1 MSGEENCI
9 PPPSYLQGTQQTVQQ
24 MRQFQHHCRICGETE
39 GLRRC
44 SRCQVAYYCCQDHQR
59 LDWRVH
65 KLECRSI
72 HQLQQQSPSSSSA
85 SLSGGLPGEPGMMML
100 PQATAVQQQ
109 QYAISQ
115 NQGIYRDGLMAMGA
129 DGDTTTSAMM
139 GQVPDGAGRV
149 GMTTATSVLPNAT
162 MTLDQPTIDR
172 RVFANATGVRAE
184 ILSTNGLDDTNTRM
198 GTMSTPPL
206 VHHHQQRSQPQSPSP
221 SSQQASPSS
230 TSSSPIAG
238 GTSTIRP
245 SPGQASS
252 SSSSNVDLVDVEDE
266 LLLSENAVSKLFPN
280 DSLTTVEELVDLDQ
294 IDVDH
299 ILNEN
304 NFLNNINNL
313 NFLDEALGES
323 VESSRVGSAGEN
335 LVISGDSSSG
345 NNSGNNSGY
354 SVESG
359 GPGGS
364 PQDSLLLPADDSLV
378 NGSEMQLTQ
387 QAMAATLQQ
396 QQQQLS
402 GTASPVPV
410 STEESVNALLNAKID
425 NLLGIHQ
432 HQQQQQQQQQ
442 QQRSQVRPPSQED
455 ALLLADLEQ
464 ESLEEACNSL
474 IRDMNEYGVCVLD
487 NFLGQERGLKV
498 LHEVTN
504 MYSSGVFKDG
514 QLVSNRGG
522 KNMRH
527 IRGDKIV
534 WIGGGEPGCN
544 NIGYLINRVDAII
557 TNCKRM
563 INNGKLGRY
572 NIRERTKAMVACY
585 PGHGSHYVKHVDNPN
600 KDGRCITAIYYLN
613 LNWDV
618 RTSGGLLRIFP
629 EGCNDR
635 VADIEPVFDRILFFW
650 SDRRNP
656 HEVQPSHR
664 TRYAITLW
672 YLDAEERESARLRYQ
687 RDCENTR
694 FSA

>member
-72 HQLQQQSPSSSSA
+72 HQLQQQSPSSSS
-85 SLSGGLPGEPGMMML
+85 SGGLPGEPGMMVL

-402 GTASPVPV
+402 GTGSPVPV

-432 HQQQQQQQQQ
+432 HQQQQQQQQQHQ

-504 MYSSGVFKDG
+504 MYSSGVFKALAWVPSHCSIPGNEKADSLAKLDKKEG
-514 QLVSNRGG
+514 ILVGDPSCSETLFTFTNVFAAPRQ
-522 KNMRH
+522 KMSLISLLFF
-527 IRGDKIV
+527 IRFQ
-534 WIGGGEPGCN
+534 
-544 NIGYLINRVDAII
+544 
-557 TNCKRM
+557 
-563 INNGKLGRY
+563 
-572 NIRERTKAMVACY
+572 AMVACY

>member
-1 MSGEENCI
+1 MSGENRCI
-9 PPPSYLQGTQQTVQQ
+9 PSYLQGTQQDTAVQE
-24 MRQFQHHCRICGETE
+24 MRQFQHKCRICNITD

-44 SRCQVAYYCCQDHQR
+44 SRCQVAYYCSQEHQR
-59 LDWRVH
+59 IDWQVH
-65 KLECRSI
+65 KRECRSI
-72 HQLQQQSPSSSSA
+72 HQVLQQGADPNRDPV
-85 SLSGGLPGEPGMMML
+85 GVPML
-100 PQATAVQQQ
+100 PPQGTATQQQ
-109 QYAISQ
+109 QYAISE
-115 NQGIYRDGLMAMGA
+115 NQEIYRDDVMMGA
-129 DGDTTTSAMM
+129 SDTTTTRMM
-139 GQVPDGAGRV
+139 TSPTRGAG
-149 GMTTATSVLPNAT
+149 GTTSPTVSDT
-162 MTLDQPTIDR
+162 MTVELPSVERI
-172 RVFANATGVRAE
+172 FASTAATGVRAE
-184 ILSTNGLDDTNTRM
+184 ILSTNGLDCTNTTIVGEV
-198 GTMSTPPL
+198 GTPSFT
-206 VHHHQQRSQPQSPSP
+206 HHHHQQQRSQPQSPSH
-221 SSQQASPSS
+221 SSHQTSPSS
-230 TSSSPIAG
+230 
-238 GTSTIRP
+238 
-245 SPGQASS
+245 ASS
-252 SSSSNVDLVDVEDE
+252 SSPVTVTAPTSPTAASHVALVDVEDE

-280 DSLTTVEELVDLDQ
+280 DSLASVEELVDLYQ

-313 NFLDEALGES
+313 NFLDETLA
-323 VESSRVGSAGEN
+323 SSADSAGVGNLIESGGSSASEN
-335 LVISGDSSSG
+335 SI
-345 NNSGNNSGY
+345 NNSGY
-354 SVESG
+354 SVGTG
-359 GPGGS
+359 GTAS
-364 PQDSLLLPADDSLV
+364 PQDSLLVVDEGLVAGVLP
-378 NGSEMQLTQ
+378 NGVGEMQLTQ
-387 QAMAATLQQ
+387 SAVATTLHQ
-396 QQQQLS
+396 QQQQLMGGSVGGS
-402 GTASPVPV
+402 GNGSPVPV
-410 STEESVNALLNAKID
+410 STDESVSALLNAKID
-425 NLLGIHQ
+425 NLLSFHH
-432 HQQQQQQQQQ
+432 HQQQQQQQHHPQIPT
-442 QQRSQVRPPSQED
+442 SPED
-455 ALLLADLEQ
+455 AQLADLEQ
-464 ESLEEACNSL
+464 ESLEEACHSL

-487 NFLGQERGLKV
+487 NFLGQDRGLKV
-498 LHEVTN
+498 LREVTN

-534 WIGGGEPGCN
+534 WIGGGEQGCN

-613 LNWDV
+613 LDWDV

-635 VADIEPVFDRILFFW
+635 VADIEPTFDRILFFW

-687 RDCENTR
+687 RDCEKAR
-694 FSA
+694 FNA

>member
-1 MSGEENCI
+1 MSGENRI
-9 PPPSYLQGTQQTVQQ
+9 PSYLQGTQQGTVQQ
-24 MRQFQHHCRICGETE
+24 MRQFQHQCRICGVSE

-44 SRCQVAYYCCQDHQR
+44 SRCQLAYYCSQDHQR
-59 LDWRVH
+59 MDWRLH

-72 HQLQQQSPSSSSA
+72 HQLQQVSLQSTTA
-85 SLSGGLPGEPGMMML
+85 AEPGVLL
-100 PQATAVQQQ
+100 PQATVAQQQ
-109 QYAISQ
+109 QYAISR
-115 NQGIYRDGLMAMGA
+115 NRGIYQNNTIASTTNTGAAAIGEQEEVVGGAATTMALEQP
-129 DGDTTTSAMM
+129 TTSL
-139 GQVPDGAGRV
+139 GG
-149 GMTTATSVLPNAT
+149 
-162 MTLDQPTIDR
+162 
-172 RVFANATGVRAE
+172 VFENATGVRAE
-184 ILSTNGLDDTNTRM
+184 LLSTNGAHSTNTRM
-198 GTMSTPPL
+198 SPL
-206 VHHHQQRSQPQSPSP
+206 MNTQSFVQQQQQQLQHLHSPQSQSPCSPLSPSP
-221 SSQQASPSS
+221 LQAS
-230 TSSSPIAG
+230 TSSSASSPSPTAGAG
-238 GTSTIRP
+238 G
-245 SPGQASS
+245 
-252 SSSSNVDLVDVEDE
+252 VDIVDVEDE
-266 LLLSENAVSKLFPN
+266 LLLNENAVSKLFPN

-313 NFLDEALGES
+313 NFFEETPGE
-323 VESSRVGSAGEN
+323 GS
-335 LVISGDSSSG
+335 
-345 NNSGNNSGY
+345 NSANSGY
-354 SVESG
+354 SVGTG
-359 GPGGS
+359 GGGS
-364 PQDSLLLPADDSLV
+364 PQDSLLGVVLP
-378 NGSEMQLTQ
+378 NGEMQLTQ
-387 QAMAATLQQ
+387 PSVATTLQQ
-396 QQQQLS
+396 QQQQLIGS
-402 GTASPVPV
+402 GSGNGSPVLLGSNNANSV
-410 STEESVNALLNAKID
+410 STDDSVSALLNAKID
-425 NLLGIHQ
+425 NLLGLNQPQPQIA
-432 HQQQQQQQQQ
+432 
-442 QQRSQVRPPSQED
+442 SQED
-455 ALLLADLEQ
+455 ALLADLEQ
-464 ESLEEACNSL
+464 ESLEEACHSL

-487 NFLGQERGLKV
+487 NFLGQDRGLHV
-498 LHEVTN
+498 LQEVTN

-563 INNGKLGRY
+563 INNGKLGQY

-600 KDGRCITAIYYLN
+600 RDGRCITAIYYLN
-613 LNWDV
+613 INWDV
-618 RTSGGLLRIFP
+618 RASGGLLRIFP

-635 VADIEPVFDRILFFW
+635 VADIEPIFDRILFFW

-694 FSA
+694 FNA